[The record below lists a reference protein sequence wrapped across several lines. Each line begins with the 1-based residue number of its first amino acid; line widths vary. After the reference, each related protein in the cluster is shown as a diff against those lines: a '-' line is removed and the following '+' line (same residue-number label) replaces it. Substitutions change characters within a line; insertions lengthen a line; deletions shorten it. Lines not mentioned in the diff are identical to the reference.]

1 VIILDDKE
9 ILDNVLEL
17 AKVYAMPGMP
27 GAHRFTQVCEF
38 IVGSR
43 AENIPKIDKRLT
55 ALEAEIGALRCLI
68 AKKE

>member
-1 VIILDDKE
+1 
-9 ILDNVLEL
+9 
-17 AKVYAMPGMP
+17 MP